1 MRTAQFRKIGLV
13 AVGVF
18 VGFVASLARAQGEFP
33 LKDGDTWV
41 MVGDSITAQH
51 LHSNYFEAFCY
62 ARFPKLTFCIRN
74 SGVGGD
80 TIPKV
85 LARFDYDVALIDL
98 MIAEI
103 NGLEL
108 ARRIR
113 SRHPRVV
120 TILMSDY
127 LLSPVQLAKANT
139 GVVGFV
145 PKPCRFEEVARF
157 IRAKLESRFAKDTA
171 SAAQPEP
178 HADPQAPFDVLSV
191 QFAW

>member
-1 MRTAQFRKIGLV
+1 MSEERDRFDGPNALLINDDSDELTAFTMGLRLEGICV
-13 AVGVF
+13 TGTTSA
-18 VGFVASLARAQGEFP
+18 ARALDLLGRKE
-33 LKDGDTWV
+33 
-41 MVGDSITAQH
+41 
-51 LHSNYFEAFCY
+51 
-62 ARFPKLTFCIRN
+62 
-74 SGVGGD
+74 
-80 TIPKV
+80 
-85 LARFDYDVALIDL
+85 YDVALIDL
-98 MIAEI
+98 MISEI

-108 ARRIR
+108 ARKIR

-157 IRAKLESRFAKDTA
+157 IRAKLESRLQKEDS
-171 SAAQPEP
+171 SAAR
-178 HADPQAPFDVLSV
+178 AASRVNPQAPFDVLSV

>member
-1 MRTAQFRKIGLV
+1 MHDNLNGPNVLVINDDSDELDIFSLGLRLEGLQPTGTTSAAQALE
-13 AVGVF
+13 
-18 VGFVASLARAQGEFP
+18 L
-33 LKDGDTWV
+33 LT
-41 MVGDSITAQH
+41 
-51 LHSNYFEAFCY
+51 
-62 ARFPKLTFCIRN
+62 RFN
-74 SGVGGD
+74 
-80 TIPKV
+80 
-85 LARFDYDVALIDL
+85 YDVALIDL
-98 MIAEI
+98 MISEI

-108 ARRIR
+108 ARKIR
-113 SRHPRVV
+113 LSHPRVI

-157 IRAKLESRFAKDTA
+157 IRAKLESRSEREFA
-171 SAAQPEP
+171 SAAHADP

>member
-1 MRTAQFRKIGLV
+1 MPARDIRSGPNVLVINDASEELEVLSQGLRREGIEPTGTTSAATALELL
-13 AVGVF
+13 
-18 VGFVASLARAQGEFP
+18 S
-33 LKDGDTWV
+33 
-41 MVGDSITAQH
+41 
-51 LHSNYFEAFCY
+51 
-62 ARFPKLTFCIRN
+62 
-74 SGVGGD
+74 
-80 TIPKV
+80 
-85 LARFDYDVALIDL
+85 RFDYDVALIDL

-108 ARRIR
+108 ARMIR